1 MSKDAIER
9 DVVMVRVNGIE
20 GELAELKKI
29 ATEPLAAF
37 AVGTGY
43 KLAQYHLHRALEGVF
58 HIAGHILAR
67 LPGGQATQYKEMA
80 NKLGE
85 VGIVSKEFAEGK
97 LVTMARYRN
106 RLVHFYAQITPE
118 ELYGILQKDLGDFTI
133 FLTGIKKLLEH
144 PEQFELTVE

>member
-20 GELAELKKI
+20 GELVELQKI
-29 ATEPLAAF
+29 ATEPLDTF

-58 HIAGHILAR
+58 HIITHVLAR
-67 LPGGQATQYKEMA
+67 VPGGQVTQYKELA
-80 NKLGE
+80 KKFGE
-85 VGIVSKEFAEGK
+85 AGIVSKDFAEGK
-97 LVTMARYRN
+97 LVIMAKYRN

-118 ELYGILQKDLGDFTI
+118 ELYGILQKDLGDFTV
-133 FLTGIKKLLEH
+133 FLTGVKNLLEH
-144 PEQFELTVE
+144 PETFGFTVE